1 MTGRV
6 HFADVLSVVC
16 VNSLWVQQNIHI
28 VIIVLYYNSGC
39 QEPPQQAQRQAGVQW
54 NHREIACYE
63 TLYGAKSMWVQK
75 AQTDS
80 TGVRERKVTKGHAR
94 ESEREQDKAARQA
107 RWQVT
112 RVRVPTQRA
121 WLEPGSHKK
130 LRESGDASTPVFS
143 RDVFKYK
150 RDW

>member
-63 TLYGAKSMWVQK
+63 TLYGAKSM
-75 AQTDS
+75 
-80 TGVRERKVTKGHAR
+80 
-94 ESEREQDKAARQA
+94 
-107 RWQVT
+107 
-112 RVRVPTQRA
+112 
-121 WLEPGSHKK
+121 
-130 LRESGDASTPVFS
+130 
-143 RDVFKYK
+143 
-150 RDW
+150 